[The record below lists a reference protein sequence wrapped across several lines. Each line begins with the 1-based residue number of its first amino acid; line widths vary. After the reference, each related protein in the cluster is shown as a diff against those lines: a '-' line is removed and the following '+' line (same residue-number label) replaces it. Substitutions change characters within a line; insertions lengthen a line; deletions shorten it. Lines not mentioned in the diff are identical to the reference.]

1 MYLVNVFTIYYG
13 ENMVRV
19 ITIRDDVYSE
29 LYRLK
34 KAKDMS
40 FSQIIEYLIKE
51 KQGKTKDVISFAG
64 SITGEDVDRKSI
76 DNTRKEFESWGR

>member
-1 MYLVNVFTIYYG
+1 MYLGVS
-13 ENMVRV
+13 MVRV

-51 KQGKTKDVISFAG
+51 KQGRTKDVISFAG
-64 SITGEDVDRKSI
+64 TI
-76 DNTRKEFESWGR
+76 DHSDIDKKTVENSKKEFESWRR